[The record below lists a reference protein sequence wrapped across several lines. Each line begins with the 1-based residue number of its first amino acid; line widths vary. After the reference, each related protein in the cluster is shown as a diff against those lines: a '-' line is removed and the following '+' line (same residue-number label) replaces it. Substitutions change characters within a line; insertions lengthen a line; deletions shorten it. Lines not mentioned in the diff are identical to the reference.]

1 MHKVEYVLKPE
12 YVEENGQRVRA
23 VFEELNTLKPTGLRY
38 ACIQGP
44 DGRTVIHFVA
54 SEPSG
59 GVRLPD
65 FPAFKKFS
73 MGISDLCESPP
84 QRLELQ
90 LIGAYDFFHL

>member
-12 YVEENGQRVRA
+12 CVEENDRRVVA
-23 VFEELNTLKPTGLRY
+23 VFEELNTLKPAGLRY
-38 ACIQGP
+38 ACVRGQ

-54 SEPSG
+54 SEPTG

-73 MGISDLCESPP
+73 LGIKDLCELPP

-90 LIGAYDFFHL
+90 LIGAYDFFQH